1 MTVIPRRL
9 RQRVVRRAGDRC
21 EYCGLA
27 QAGQEATFHIDHVE
41 PSAAEGPTTFDN
53 LALACVSCS
62 LRKSARTAAIDPES
76 GQSVALFSPR
86 RDAWSTH
93 FRWDCT
99 RLVGL
104 TATGRATINALNLNR
119 SLILAIRDEE
129 IARGRHPPP

>member
-1 MTVIPRRL
+1 MTVIAARL

-41 PSAAEGPTTFDN
+41 PIAAGGQTTFDN

-76 GQSVALFSPR
+76 GQSVALFSLR
-86 RDAWSTH
+86 RDEWSTH
-93 FRWDCT
+93 FRWDGT
-99 RLVGL
+99 RRVGL
-104 TATGRATINALNLNR
+104 TAMGRATIDALNLNR
-119 SLILAIRDEE
+119 GLILSIRDEE
-129 IARGRHPPP
+129 VARGRHPTP